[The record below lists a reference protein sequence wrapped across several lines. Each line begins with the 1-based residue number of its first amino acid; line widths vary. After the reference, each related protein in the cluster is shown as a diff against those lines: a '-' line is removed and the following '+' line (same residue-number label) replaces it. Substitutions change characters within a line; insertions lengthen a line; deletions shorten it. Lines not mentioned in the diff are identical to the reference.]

1 MTAVEFR
8 RYVFRTPDQWRHG
21 VGFRLQSLARGGFQL
36 FLTPAFQA
44 WVTQA
49 DEARLV
55 SSLDVDA
62 CGRVLWLHRRDGHLY
77 RRDPSSGIVERLIP
91 LAVSSGAT
99 PPGVGRMLRANGRIW
114 IHDRGNSRILS
125 LRADTFQILAEIPL
139 PAGIDVALGGGRL
152 FAIDAEAIRSFDG
165 ETGQPLGAFPI
176 PRVTSAVA
184 LGADPQGRWIYVVD
198 ACTRGFLRFAI
209 DGRFHGELG
218 QFDDVAPT
226 FTPHLLCVDA
236 EGNLFVSDGG
246 GSVHEFAPDGGY
258 IGHTGLLGPVT
269 TILAVTCGADG
280 FLYATDPAGIARFGR
295 EGGVAGNEGHFYSG
309 TLDNGTDGRHTWHRL
324 DVVADIADGGA
335 VDVYYATSNESS
347 LADQIT
353 AIVAERSGAAEKA
366 AALEQA
372 LRDRWRGPQQLRA
385 PLPASASPEAPADAL
400 VTQPTHSLLF
410 DQDSGRYLWLKIA
423 MSGLAPRATAVVR
436 ELRVYYPRLS
446 YLRYLPAVYQ
456 EDKPSREFLER
467 FLSLFETVLSGLE
480 ATVEKVP
487 ETFSPERTPSEF
499 LEWLGQWLDIALE
512 EDWSAGVKRRLIGE
526 AARLYERKGTPAGL
540 ADFIEI
546 VTGRRPLIRESFA
559 TERPSVLGA
568 DLRLGANSRL
578 MAQPVEDRPPTQQT
592 RLGRSSILGTSHI
605 RADATLP
612 RNAFRATAHAF
623 TVVLNLSPQQFRRHA
638 RGLHRVIREQS
649 PAHAAYH
656 LRVAAGAGL
665 GSETVVGISCD
676 VENPQP
682 LHLGYSALGRSMCRR
697 NVSYGPELGVDAT
710 LVGRADGPGS
720 ESLPCCGE

>member
-8 RYVFRTPDQWRHG
+8 RYLFRTPEQWQHG
-21 VGFRLQSLARGGFQL
+21 VAFRLQSLDHGGFQL
-36 FLTPAFQA
+36 FSTPAFQA

-49 DEARLV
+49 DEARAV
-55 SSLDVDA
+55 SSLDVDG

-77 RRDPSSGIVERLIP
+77 RRDPSSGLIERLVP
-91 LAVSSGAT
+91 LAAGRGAER
-99 PPGVGRMLRANGRIW
+99 PDVGRMLRAHGRLW
-114 IHDRGNSRILS
+114 VHDRGNSRILS

-139 PAGIDVALGGGRL
+139 PAGVDAALGGGRL
-152 FAIDAEAIRSFDG
+152 FAIDAAAMRSFDS
-165 ETGQPLGAFPI
+165 ETGQPLGVFPI
-176 PRVTSAVA
+176 PQVTSAVA

-198 ACTRGFLRFAI
+198 ACTRGFLRFAV
-209 DGRFHGELG
+209 DGRFRGPLG
-218 QFDDVAPT
+218 DFDDIAPT
-226 FTPHLLCVDA
+226 FTPRLFCVDA
-236 EGNLFVSDGG
+236 DGNLFVSDGG

-258 IGHTGLLGPVT
+258 IGHTGVLGPVT
-269 TILAVTCGADG
+269 TILALTCGADG
-280 FLYATDPAGIARFGR
+280 SLYVTDPAGIARFGR
-295 EGGVAGNEGHFYSG
+295 DGGAAGNGGHFYSG

-335 VDVYYATSNESS
+335 VDVYYATSNESKF
-347 LADQIT
+347 ADQIT
-353 AIVAERSGAAEKA
+353 RIFADTGGEAEKA
-366 AALEQA
+366 AALEKA
-372 LRDRWRGPQQLRA
+372 LGDRWRGAQQLRA
-385 PLPASASPEAPADAL
+385 PLQASATSEASPDAL
-400 VTQPTHSLLF
+400 VTHPTHSLLF

-423 MSGLAPRATAVVR
+423 MSGLAPRATAAVR
-436 ELRVYYPRLS
+436 ELRVFYPRLS

-467 FLSLFETVLSGLE
+467 FLSMFETVLSGLE
-480 ATVEKVP
+480 TSIEKVP
-487 ETFSPERTPSEF
+487 EILSPERTPSEF
-499 LEWLGQWLDIALE
+499 LEWLGQWLDLGLE
-512 EDWSAGVKRRLIGE
+512 EDWSAEVKRRLIGE

-568 DLRLGANSRL
+568 DLRLGADSRL
-578 MAQPVEDRPPTQQT
+578 MAQPVEDRPPYEQT

-612 RNAFRATAHAF
+612 RNPFRATAHAF

-649 PAHAAYH
+649 PAHAAYD

-665 GSETVVGISCD
+665 GSNTVVGISCD

-682 LHLGYSALGRSMCRR
+682 LHLGYSALGRSICRR

-710 LVGRADGPGS
+710 LVGGANGS
-720 ESLPCCGE
+720 GSDFLARCGE